1 MNKGITQPVVQ
12 TLAISVIGILSIFI
26 LFKWMQKPVE
36 GSNTAIAPIT
46 TRALT
51 VQPGTKPAGQVP
63 YPVAKPTDLETLVAP
78 IALYPDLLLTQL
90 LPASTYPL
98 EVVQAAHWLES
109 KPYLAQASG
118 QGWAPSIIELLRF
131 PQLIFMMNE
140 KLDWTAELGDRFLS
154 EPDSVLAA
162 IQSMR
167 TRALS
172 AGLLK
177 DSVQQKVTKA
187 TVTKVSMDNLPGEG
201 TWVEAPAAAKSALT
215 RQIEVIR
222 IEPANAQEI
231 YVPQYNPQLLY
242 SAQPSLAHNPDTN
255 PTSVYDST
263 TSKIPPWLTY
273 GAGVTTG
280 ALLGWAISE
289 WNDDDWDDHYHGYY
303 RQPHISYYSGNHN
316 GYDGGT
322 DNINFYQDTYISVN
336 KINDIRKL
344 TSSQTVQTPWVH
356 DPLHRR
362 GYLYPPQAQQR
373 FATPKQQPA
382 LAGQRKAA
390 TQAVNS
396 DYAGYERNELD
407 RMRQTQM
414 EKNLGHSIALTRK
427 QPDETYS
434 VFSGVNAGSQA
445 QTFSKRGYASQT
457 KRRLGTTHDGNRRK

>member
-1 MNKGITQPVVQ
+1 
-12 TLAISVIGILSIFI
+12 
-26 LFKWMQKPVE
+26 MQKPVE
-36 GSNTAIAPIT
+36 GSNTATAPIT

-51 VQPGTKPAGQVP
+51 VQPGTTPAGQVP

-78 IALYPDLLLTQL
+78 IARYPDLLLTQL

-109 KPYLAQASG
+109 KPYLAQASS
-118 QGWAPSIIELLRF
+118 QGWAPSIVELLRF

-140 KLDWTAELGDRFLS
+140 KLDWTAELGDRFLA

-177 DSVQQKVTKA
+177 DSAELKATKA

-201 TWVEAPAAAKSALT
+201 TWVKAPAAAKSDLT

-222 IEPANAQEI
+222 IEPSNAQEI

-242 SAQPSLAHNPDTN
+242 SEQSSLAHNPDAN

-263 TSKIPPWLTY
+263 TSKILPWLTY

-303 RQPHISYYSGNHN
+303 RQPIQLR
-316 GYDGGT
+316 T
-322 DNINFYQDTYISVN
+322 
-336 KINDIRKL
+336 
-344 TSSQTVQTPWVH
+344 
-356 DPLHRR
+356 
-362 GYLYPPQAQQR
+362 QAQ
-373 FATPKQQPA
+373 
-382 LAGQRKAA
+382 
-390 TQAVNS
+390 
-396 DYAGYERNELD
+396 D
-407 RMRQTQM
+407 
-414 EKNLGHSIALTRK
+414 
-427 QPDETYS
+427 
-434 VFSGVNAGSQA
+434 
-445 QTFSKRGYASQT
+445 FSKIPRNSTAESQRSKT
-457 KRRLGTTHDGNRRK
+457 HHSTQQMDRLSTDKPEELIKSIPQSVSTSDRAGEVMRPERVARWVRSLPLRELKLILLPTLMSRSPITAIITNY